1 MATESFVS
9 HENCTYPAIVCLSAI
24 MTNKNASLY
33 LTATFIYL
41 YKTIT
46 MLLMSGKELPCF
58 KSGIYGYTL

>member
-1 MATESFVS
+1 MATESFVR

-24 MTNKNASLY
+24 MSNKNASLY

-46 MLLMSGKELPCF
+46 M
-58 KSGIYGYTL
+58 

>member
-24 MTNKNASLY
+24 MSNKNASLY

-41 YKTIT
+41 YIT

-58 KSGIYGYTL
+58 KSGIYGYNVW